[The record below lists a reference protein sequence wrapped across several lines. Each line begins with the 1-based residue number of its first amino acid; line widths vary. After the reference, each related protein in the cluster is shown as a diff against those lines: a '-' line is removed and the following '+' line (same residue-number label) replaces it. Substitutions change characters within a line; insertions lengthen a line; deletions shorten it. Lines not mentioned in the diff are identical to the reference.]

1 MSFAN
6 KVAVITGAS
15 SGIGQALARR
25 LGQEKARV
33 GLLAR
38 RRPNLE
44 QLAAEIEKAGGTAA
58 IAPADITNR
67 AETVAAIHALRDQL
81 GPVDLLVA
89 NAGLGKPT
97 YLDQSNIDV

>member
-15 SGIGQALARR
+15 SGIGWALARR

-44 QLAAEIEKAGGTAA
+44 QLAAEIEQAGGTAA

-97 YLDQSNIDV
+97 NL